1 MLEFSSVLKYN
12 YQIEEKNKYGTDK
25 HKRSDCTERAS
36 FVGKLS

>member
-12 YQIEEKNKYGTDK
+12 HQIEENNKYETDK
-25 HKRSDCTERAS
+25 HKRSDCTERAG

>member
-1 MLEFSSVLKYN
+1 MLQFSSVLKYN
-12 YQIEEKNKYGTDK
+12 HQIEEKNKYENDK